1 MKEDQEGF
9 WYPEVDVNQC
19 INCGLCEKRC
29 PILNDMKVD
38 NQPQAYACY
47 NKDEIIRKGSSSGG
61 VFTLLASLVIEKGGI
76 VYGATFNNENM
87 VEHIKV
93 DNINDLNKLRG
104 SKYVQSKIGNTYF
117 EIKDY
122 LNQGRPVYFSGT
134 PCQIDGL
141 LAFLNKKYDNLIL
154 QDIVCHGVPSP
165 KVWKKYL
172 EQFNIEEDAN
182 ISFRDKSTGWDSYSF
197 TIDQKEKFTQ
207 LLSLIHI

>member
-1 MKEDQEGF
+1 MIKIVDKSKCSGCHSCYNICPKKCIIMKEDQEGF

-61 VFTLLASLVIEKGGI
+61 VLTLLASLVIEKGGI

-93 DNINDLNKLRG
+93 DNINDLNK
-104 SKYVQSKIGNTYF
+104 
-117 EIKDY
+117 
-122 LNQGRPVYFSGT
+122 
-134 PCQIDGL
+134 
-141 LAFLNKKYDNLIL
+141 
-154 QDIVCHGVPSP
+154 
-165 KVWKKYL
+165 
-172 EQFNIEEDAN
+172 
-182 ISFRDKSTGWDSYSF
+182 
-197 TIDQKEKFTQ
+197 
-207 LLSLIHI
+207 

>member
-1 MKEDQEGF
+1 MYNNERGSRRILV
-9 WYPEVDVNQC
+9 PEVDVNQC

-154 QDIVCHGVPSP
+154 QDIVCHG
-165 KVWKKYL
+165 
-172 EQFNIEEDAN
+172 
-182 ISFRDKSTGWDSYSF
+182 R
-197 TIDQKEKFTQ
+197 TIT
-207 LLSLIHI
+207 